1 MLYNEFGETKVKS
14 YCEFVSLPY
23 VKSLTLQKRSKNLE
37 RIHLNLRKDMDF
49 DKIIEES
56 SGEFVGRVDRLL
68 GGKGRRVKVEELLTG
83 EQKINIRT

>member
-1 MLYNEFGETKVKS
+1 
-14 YCEFVSLPY
+14 
-23 VKSLTLQKRSKNLE
+23 
-37 RIHLNLRKDMDF
+37 MDF